1 MVLIVNSF
9 FLSFQRL
16 AFVNLVHVK
25 MVVFVRILA
34 TIHLIAHALLE
45 LEVKIVPKVCAES
58 LLVILELIFSV

>member
-16 AFVNLVHVK
+16 AFVNLVRVK
-25 MVVFVRILA
+25 MVVSVRILG
-34 TIHLIAHALLE
+34 TMHLIAHALLE

-58 LLVILELIFSV
+58 LLVILN